1 MTIRKAMERDIP
13 RLDDLLYQV
22 HLLHAKGRPDIFRK
36 GNKKYTDGELKA
48 ILVDE
53 KTPVFVAVDECDC
66 VMGYVFCVLQN
77 VQGSASLMDRKTLY
91 IDDLCVDE
99 ELRGR
104 HIGRA
109 LYQFVL
115 EEAERLGCDAVTLN
129 VWSLNEG
136 ALRFYEACGMQ
147 PLKTVME
154 QRIKRQGGER

>member
-22 HLLHAKGRPDIFRK
+22 HLLHAEGRPDIFRK
-36 GNKKYTDGELKA
+36 GNKKYTDRELKE
-48 ILVDE
+48 ILADE
-53 KTPVFVAVDECDC
+53 KTPVFVAVDEYDC
-66 VMGYVFCVLQN
+66 VMGYVFCVLQS
-77 VQGSASLMDRKTLY
+77 VTGSASLMDRRTLY

-115 EEAERLGCDAVTLN
+115 EEAGRLKCDAVTLN